1 MQLSGQR
8 RSLAWCGRLLLLAG
22 LLFGIVAMHS
32 LGHLAE
38 HRASPPPHATVMA
51 AAAAPAH
58 HHAARPADDGQRA
71 DRPDHGVD
79 HSSPAGGTDH
89 SPPPGGTDPMSVCL
103 AVLGT
108 GFLVLLLGGAFV
120 HRPTDVPA
128 AATTRLPHSLQPIP
142 PPRRGTLLAQLS
154 VLRV

>member
-1 MQLSGQR
+1 MSGQR

-38 HRASPPPHATVMA
+38 HRASRTPSSTVMA
-51 AAAAPAH
+51 AAGAPAH
-58 HHAARPADDGQRA
+58 HHAAQPATDGQRP
-71 DRPDHGVD
+71 DRWDRGAH
-79 HSSPAGGTDH
+79 HSSPPGGAHH
-89 SPPPGGTDPMSVCL
+89 SAPPSGTDPMSVCL

-128 AATTRLPHSLQPIP
+128 AALTRLPYCLQPIP